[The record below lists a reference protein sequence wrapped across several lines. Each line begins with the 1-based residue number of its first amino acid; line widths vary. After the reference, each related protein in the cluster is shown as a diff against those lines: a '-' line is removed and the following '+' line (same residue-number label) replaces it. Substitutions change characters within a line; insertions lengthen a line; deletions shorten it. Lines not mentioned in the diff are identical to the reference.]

1 MKLTNAK
8 NYYSKIRQLFIRD
21 AKIDM
26 TRLPKHIAI
35 IMDGNGRWAK
45 RRGLSRKAGHA
56 AGAETLREIADY
68 CSNIGIEVLTAYAFS
83 TENWKRPKDEVD
95 ALMDL
100 LYDYLCDADK
110 KLTGRNNRVRVIGN
124 RSILRPDIQEK
135 MAEVEK
141 MTENNTGMVLNL
153 AVNYGGREEIVNAA
167 KGIVNDVLSGKLG
180 AEDVDEK
187 AFDDYMYTAGL
198 PDPDIIM
205 RPSGEL
211 RLSNF
216 LLWQAAYSEFY
227 VTDVLWPDFG
237 ERDFERALQDYAN
250 RERRFGQVLV
260 KE

>member
-1 MKLTNAK
+1 MNLSALKNA
-8 NYYSKIRQLFIRD
+8 YSTFRQKFIKD
-21 AKIDM
+21 VEIDM
-26 TRLPKHIAI
+26 TRLPRHIAI

-68 CSNIGIEVLTAYAFS
+68 CSDIGIEVLTAYAFS
-83 TENWKRPKDEVD
+83 TENWKRPKEEVD

-110 KLTGRNNRVRVIGN
+110 KLAGRNNRVRVIGN
-124 RSILRPDIQEK
+124 RAPLRKDIQEK

-153 AVNYGGREEIVNAA
+153 AVNYGGREEIATAA
-167 KGIVNDVLSGKLG
+167 SKMASDAISGKLK
-180 AEDVDEK
+180 ADDITEK
-187 AFDDYMYTAGL
+187 TVADYMYTAGL

-216 LLWQAAYSEFY
+216 LLWQAAYSEFWFA
-227 VTDVLWPDFG
+227 DMCWPDFTPKHIKKVIYDFQQ
-237 ERDFERALQDYAN
+237 RD
-250 RERRFGQVLV
+250 RRFGKV
-260 KE
+260 

>member
-1 MKLTNAK
+1 MKLSALK
-8 NYYSKIRQLFIRD
+8 NFYSTIRQKFIKD
-21 AKIDM
+21 VDIDM

-45 RRGLSRKAGHA
+45 RRGLSRKAGHG

-68 CSNIGIEVLTAYAFS
+68 CSDIGIEVLTAYAFS
-83 TENWKRPKDEVD
+83 TENWKRPKEEVE

-110 KLTGRNNRVRVIGN
+110 KLVGRNNRVRVIGN
-124 RSILRPDIQEK
+124 REPLRPEIQEK
-135 MAEVEK
+135 IAEVEK

-153 AVNYGGREEIVNAA
+153 AVNYGGREEITNAA
-167 KGIVNDVLSGKLG
+167 KRLS
-180 AEDVDEK
+180 EDVSKGKVKPECIDEK
-187 AFDDYMYTAGL
+187 AFSNYMYTAGL

-216 LLWQAAYSEFY
+216 LLWQAAYSEFWFA
-227 VTDVLWPDFG
+227 DMCWPDFTPKHIKKVIYDFQQ
-237 ERDFERALQDYAN
+237 RD
-250 RERRFGQVLV
+250 RRFGKV
-260 KE
+260 

>member
-1 MKLTNAK
+1 MKLSKLADF
-8 NYYSKIRQLFIRD
+8 YSTIRQKFIKD
-21 AKIDM
+21 VEIDM
-26 TRLPKHIAI
+26 ARLPRHIAI

-56 AGAETLREIADY
+56 AGAETLRVVADY
-68 CSNIGIEVLTAYAFS
+68 CSDIGIEVLTAYAFS
-83 TENWKRPKDEVD
+83 TENWKRPKEEVD

-110 KLTGRNNRVRVIGN
+110 KLAGRNNRVRVIGN
-124 RSILRPDIQEK
+124 RQPLRKDIQEK

-153 AVNYGGREEIVNAA
+153 AVNYGGREEIANAA
-167 KGIVNDVLSGKLG
+167 ARIAKDAAAGKVEPG
-180 AEDVDEK
+180 EINEK
-187 AFDDYMYTAGL
+187 TLADYMYTAGL

-216 LLWQAAYSEFY
+216 LLWQAAYSEFWFA
-227 VTDVLWPDFG
+227 DMCWPDFTPKHIKQVIHDFQK
-237 ERDFERALQDYAN
+237 RD
-250 RERRFGQVLV
+250 RRFGKV
-260 KE
+260 

>member
-1 MKLTNAK
+1 MNLSALK
-8 NYYSKIRQLFIRD
+8 NVYSKVRQKFIRD
-21 AKIDM
+21 VEIDM
-26 TRLPKHIAI
+26 SRLPRHIAI

-68 CSNIGIEVLTAYAFS
+68 CSDIGIEVLTAYAFS

-110 KLTGRNNRVRVIGN
+110 KLAGRNNRVRVIGN
-124 RSILRPDIQEK
+124 RTPLRQDIQEK

-153 AVNYGGREEIVNAA
+153 AVNYGGREEIATAA
-167 KGIVNDVLSGKLG
+167 SKMASDAISGKL
-180 AEDVDEK
+180 K
-187 AFDDYMYTAGL
+187 ADDITEQTVADYMYTAGL

-216 LLWQAAYSEFY
+216 LLWQAAYSEFWFA
-227 VTDVLWPDFG
+227 DMCWPDFTPKHIKKVIYDFQH
-237 ERDFERALQDYAN
+237 RD
-250 RERRFGQVLV
+250 RRFGKV
-260 KE
+260 

>member
-1 MKLTNAK
+1 
-8 NYYSKIRQLFIRD
+8 
-21 AKIDM
+21 M
-26 TRLPKHIAI
+26 TRLPRHIAI

-45 RRGLSRKAGHA
+45 RRGLGRKAGHA

-68 CSNIGIEVLTAYAFS
+68 CSDIGIEVLTAYAFS
-83 TENWKRPKDEVD
+83 TENWKRPKEEVD

-110 KLTGRNNRVRVIGN
+110 KLVGRNNKVRVIGN
-124 RSILRPDIQEK
+124 REPLRKDIQEK

-153 AVNYGGREEIVNAA
+153 AVNYGGREEITQATSRIAA
-167 KGIVNDVLSGKLG
+167 DVASGKIDAG
-180 AEDVDEK
+180 SIDEK
-187 AFDDYMYTAGL
+187 LLADYMYTAGL

-216 LLWQAAYSEFY
+216 LLWQAAYSEFWFA
-227 VTDVLWPDFG
+227 DMCWPDFTPKHIKRVIYDFQK
-237 ERDFERALQDYAN
+237 RD
-250 RERRFGQVLV
+250 RRFGKV
-260 KE
+260 